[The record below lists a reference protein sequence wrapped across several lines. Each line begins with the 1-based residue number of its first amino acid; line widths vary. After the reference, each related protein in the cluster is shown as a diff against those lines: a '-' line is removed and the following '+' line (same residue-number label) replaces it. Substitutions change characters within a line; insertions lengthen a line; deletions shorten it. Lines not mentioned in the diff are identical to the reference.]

1 MDGVSRQKI
10 IEIVESEE
18 IGQVIRSLTDA
29 GEPMEL
35 LLPDVTDANERGVGL
50 ALSAVLER
58 YGRAG
63 MQQTLYVCVRELVA
77 NAVKA
82 NVKNVFFDE
91 EGLDISDHEQYEKG
105 IALFKKHLNEEWIRV
120 QYRRARE
127 RGLDVR
133 IFFTHS
139 MDGLRIEVVNNIEIT
154 PEDERRIREKFAKGM
169 SYDNLVSFYLEHGD
183 DTEGE
188 GIGFALSVLLLR
200 GEHINPALFR
210 VGSSDGRT
218 IARIEIPFTEKFRSI
233 RGNNPGPW
241 KDGAHL

>member
-1 MDGVSRQKI
+1 MGEYEI
-10 IEIVESEE
+10 IEIVESDE
-18 IGQVIRSLTDA
+18 IREIVHGMAGQGA
-29 GEPMEL
+29 PMVL

-50 ALSAVLER
+50 ALAAVLER
-58 YGRAG
+58 YGRGG

-91 EGLDISDHEQYEKG
+91 QGFDITNHDQYEKG
-105 IALFKKHLNEEWIRV
+105 ISLFKKNLNEDWIRE
-120 QYRRARE
+120 QYSRARG

-133 IFFTHS
+133 IYFTHS
-139 MDGLRIEVVNNIEIT
+139 EDGLRIEVVNNIEIT

-200 GEHINPALFR
+200 GENINPALFR
-210 VGSSDGRT
+210 VGSCDGRT
-218 IARIEIPFTEKFRSI
+218 IARIEVPFTEKFRSV
-233 RGNNPGPW
+233 RGKNPGPW
-241 KDGAHL
+241 KDEAVTG